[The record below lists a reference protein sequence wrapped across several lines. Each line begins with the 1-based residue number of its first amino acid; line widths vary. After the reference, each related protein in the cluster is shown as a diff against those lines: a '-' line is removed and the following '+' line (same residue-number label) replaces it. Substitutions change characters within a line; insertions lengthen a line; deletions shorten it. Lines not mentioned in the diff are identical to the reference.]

1 MNQDQMAQDAQRIED
16 ERLRVQEEEE
26 RLRRE
31 EEELL
36 SQEGVAARGQRAH
49 RRGAGPGGKEA
60 AAAEAIPGGPT
71 AHRARFGF
79 SAAGKGFGSSSP
91 PAASGARYHGSSGS
105 SGSSGGG
112 SGKAVGVGLLVVV
125 VAAAA
130 IYFGTSG
137 KVDPKQVTQ
146 VAAQWL
152 NGSPDR
158 GAGEPHDEVARAQN
172 SGPAPASAGS
182 DAPADPKLPSV
193 EPTVVTPTSDSSVNA
208 DGPLPSDAP
217 VDAAQERGAGQADRA
232 ATDVEGTIAASG
244 SSHGLTPI
252 AMRDAAS
259 PEIMAKL
266 AAIESRLDLLQAQM
280 SGAANWTT
288 SAQRQQVSARPRP
301 STPAA
306 RARTSSGDLAAAAK
320 PTPAAEARSRAGQPL
335 AVDMWGGVP
344 SVVVGTGD
352 SADRRTRVLRPGDT
366 HNGVS
371 LLHADPVTGQATFS
385 AAGTTFTMNVKE
397 GG

>member
-36 SQEGVAARGQRAH
+36 SLEGIAARGQAAR
-49 RRGAGPGGKEA
+49 RRGVGQGGKDAGSVGA
-60 AAAEAIPGGPT
+60 AGAIPGGPT

-79 SAAGKGFGSSSP
+79 SAAGKGFGSSST
-91 PAASGARYHGSSGS
+91 PAASGRFHGS

-112 SGKAVGVGLLVVV
+112 SGKAVGIGLLVVV
-125 VAAAA
+125 IAAAA

-158 GAGEPHDEVARAQN
+158 GAGEPHDEVARAQD
-172 SGPAPASAGS
+172 SGPAPASAGTV
-182 DAPADPKLPSV
+182 APAEPKLPSV
-193 EPTVVTPTSDSSVNA
+193 EPTVATPTSDSSVNA

-217 VDAAQERGAGQADRA
+217 VDAAQERAAGQTDHAAADL
-232 ATDVEGTIAASG
+232 EGTIAASG

-266 AAIESRLDLLQAQM
+266 AAIESRLDLIQAQM
-280 SGAANWTT
+280 SGAASST
-288 SAQRQQVSARPRP
+288 SSAERQQVLARPRP

-306 RARTSSGDLAAAAK
+306 RGRTSPGDLAAAAK
-320 PTPAAEARSRAGQPL
+320 PTPAADARSRAGQLL
-335 AVDMWGGVP
+335 AVDVWGGVP

-352 SADRRTRVLRPGDT
+352 SADRRTRVLRPGDS

>member
-1 MNQDQMAQDAQRIED
+1 MNHDHIAQDAQRIED
-16 ERLRVQEEEE
+16 ERLRVREEEE

-36 SQEGVAARGQRAH
+36 TQQGAAARGQGPH
-49 RRGAGPGGKEA
+49 RRGAGKGGKDA
-60 AAAEAIPGGPT
+60 GGAEAIPGGPM
-71 AHRARFGF
+71 AQRARFAF
-79 SAAGKGFGSSSP
+79 SATGKGYGSTFQ
-91 PAASGARYHGSSGS
+91 PAASSARFSG

-112 SGKAVGVGLLVVV
+112 SGGGGKVVGIGLLVVI

-158 GAGEPHDEVARAQN
+158 EAGEPPDEAPRAKD
-172 SGPAPASAGS
+172 SVPDPVSPGD
-182 DAPADPKLPSV
+182 DAPAQAKLPSV
-193 EPTVVTPTSDSSVNA
+193 EPTVASPTP
-208 DGPLPSDAP
+208 DGSFDTNGAAALDAP
-217 VDAAQERGAGQADRA
+217 ADLPRVPEAGQEDRA
-232 ATDVEGTIAASG
+232 TAGAESTSADLG

-252 AMRDAAS
+252 AMRDAAG
-259 PEIMAKL
+259 PEIVAKL
-266 AAIESRLDLLQAQM
+266 AAIEARLDLLQAQVSS
-280 SGAANWTT
+280 SG
-288 SAQRQQVSARPRP
+288 SSPGLAQRQQATPRARP
-301 STPAA
+301 STPTA
-306 RARTSSGDLAAAAK
+306 RSRTISRELAAAAK
-320 PTPAAEARSRAGQPL
+320 PTPAAEARARAGQLL
-335 AVDMWGGVP
+335 AVDVWGGVP

-352 SADRRTRVLRPGDT
+352 STDRRTRVLRPGDS

-385 AAGTTFTMNVKE
+385 AAGATFTMNVKE

>member
-1 MNQDQMAQDAQRIED
+1 MNHDHISQDAQRIED

-36 SQEGVAARGQRAH
+36 TQQGDAARGQGPH
-49 RRGAGPGGKEA
+49 RRGAGKGGKDA
-60 AAAEAIPGGPT
+60 GAAEAIPGGPM
-71 AHRARFGF
+71 AQRARFAF
-79 SAAGKGFGSSSP
+79 SAAGKGFASP
-91 PAASGARYHGSSGS
+91 SRPAASGARLSGSGS
-105 SGSSGGG
+105 SSGG
-112 SGKAVGVGLLVVV
+112 SGKAVGVGLLVLI

-130 IYFGTSG
+130 IYVGTSG

-158 GAGEPHDEVARAQN
+158 GAAEPPDEAPRAN
-172 SGPAPASAGS
+172 DGVPDPVSPGS
-182 DAPADPKLPSV
+182 DAHAQAKLPSV
-193 EPTVVTPTSDSSVNA
+193 EPTVATPTPDGSVDTNGA
-208 DGPLPSDAP
+208 AALDAP
-217 VDAAQERGAGQADRA
+217 AELSREPEEGQEDRA
-232 ATDVEGTIAASG
+232 TAQAETTPAASD

-252 AMRDAAS
+252 AMRDAVGS
-259 PEIMAKL
+259 ESTAKL
-266 AAIESRLDLLQAQM
+266 EAIEARLDLLQAQV
-280 SGAANWTT
+280 SRLASSVNSPG
-288 SAQRQQVSARPRP
+288 SAQHQQGTRRARP
-301 STPAA
+301 STLAA
-306 RARTSSGDLAAAAK
+306 GSRTSSRELAAAAK
-320 PTPAAEARSRAGQPL
+320 PTPATEARSRAGQLL
-335 AVDMWGGVP
+335 AVDVWGGVP

-352 SADRRTRVLRPGDT
+352 FADRRTRVLRPGDS

-385 AAGTTFTMNVKE
+385 VAGTTFTMNVKE

>member
-1 MNQDQMAQDAQRIED
+1 MNQDQIAQDAQRIED
-16 ERLRVQEEEE
+16 ERLRVQEEKE

-36 SQEGVAARGQRAH
+36 SQEGVAPRGQRAH

-60 AAAEAIPGGPT
+60 AAAGAIPGGPT

-91 PAASGARYHGSSGS
+91 PAASGARFHGSSGF
-105 SGSSGGG
+105 SGGG
-112 SGKAVGVGLLVVV
+112 SGKAVGIGLLAVA

-152 NGSPDR
+152 NGNPDR
-158 GAGEPHDEVARAQN
+158 GAAEPRDAVARTQD
-172 SGPAPASAGS
+172 SGPAPTRPGPG
-182 DAPADPKLPSV
+182 APAEPKLPSV
-193 EPTVVTPTSDSSVNA
+193 EPTVATPTSDGSVDPQGA
-208 DGPLPSDAP
+208 ATPDAA
-217 VDAAQERGAGQADRA
+217 VDVAQERGAGQMDHAAADA
-232 ATDVEGTIAASG
+232 EGTPAASG

-266 AAIESRLDLLQAQM
+266 AAIESRLDLIQAQM
-280 SGAANWTT
+280 SSSAT
-288 SAQRQQVSARPRP
+288 SAQRQQVPARPRP

-306 RARTSSGDLAAAAK
+306 RSRSTSGDPAAAAK
-320 PTPAAEARSRAGQPL
+320 PTPAAEARSRAGQLL
-335 AVDMWGGVP
+335 AVDVWGGVP
-344 SVVVGTGD
+344 SVVVGTGE
-352 SADRRTRVLRPGDT
+352 SSDRRTRVLRPGDS